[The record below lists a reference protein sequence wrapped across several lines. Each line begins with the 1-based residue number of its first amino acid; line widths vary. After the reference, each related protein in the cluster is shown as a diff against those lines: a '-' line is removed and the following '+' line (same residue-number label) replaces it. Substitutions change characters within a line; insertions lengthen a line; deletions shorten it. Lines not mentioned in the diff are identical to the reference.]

1 MGPNDGLYKKRCGFS
16 WVSQYNVCVPLATT
30 AAPVPKL
37 TPNMLVSTLDLWHIV
52 SRLTW
57 GRFFQP
63 CLPIQSMTPNSHQS
77 CGQTNDD
84 LWTSAQIFTQS
95 LHLSTTLKHLLKE
108 QIISYPMH
116 VSGHEMVEGVQRYA
130 CAKLIETIW
139 LAGGWVFHGGDLV
152 SVVILVQNM
161 LMLSWMYIINF
172 KKWVQKS
179 ERLTAI

>member
-1 MGPNDGLYKKRCGFS
+1 VL
-16 WVSQYNVCVPLATT
+16 QHNVCVALATT

-84 LWTSAQIFTQS
+84 IWILEGADWWTVWRMMPVS
-95 LHLSTTLKHLLKE
+95 LCD
-108 QIISYPMH
+108 I
-116 VSGHEMVEGVQRYA
+116 
-130 CAKLIETIW
+130 
-139 LAGGWVFHGGDLV
+139 
-152 SVVILVQNM
+152 
-161 LMLSWMYIINF
+161 
-172 KKWVQKS
+172 
-179 ERLTAI
+179 